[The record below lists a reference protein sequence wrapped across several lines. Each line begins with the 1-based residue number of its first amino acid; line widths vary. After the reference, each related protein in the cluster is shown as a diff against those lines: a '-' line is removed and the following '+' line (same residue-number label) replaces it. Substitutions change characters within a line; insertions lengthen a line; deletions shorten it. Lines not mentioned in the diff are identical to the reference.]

1 MKRKQPESRH
11 RWGAFAVCMRVH
23 LHNTQELFTAHL
35 RSSPLPFTVRV
46 SDRSSSWWVSAAAY
60 AFRKSTVVKSASDI
74 VARGREPSCC
84 LPYTMAFPSAGKR
97 RGCRMA
103 RQNAAGGTCWWGGL
117 QLKFPEWNHTEQ
129 NSSGVSRSRNHFT
142 HDHSRVTLGLM
153 TCPVRPAPAHSICA
167 PRPSP
172 SWQWDSAA
180 KEPAA
185 QAATRIAVGRSHPP
199 RSPGWGRPP
208 VPPRSDDDGVLTA
221 SCGLGLSVPSC
232 SRAALQPL
240 PLLWAQWAGRC
251 SAAPELHFVVS
262 GGGRAALALWL
273 HPVFF
278 AFASSVINASSWQ
291 GSWHQP
297 YHAGFSSL
305 ITPLDCVF

>member
-74 VARGREPSCC
+74 LARGREPSCC

-103 RQNAAGGTCWWGGL
+103 RQNAADGTCWWGGL

-153 TCPVRPAPAHSICA
+153 TCPVTACSCTQYLRSSAQPKLAVGQCCQRASSTGSHQNRCGTQPSTTLPWMRQATSPSKERWRWCPHCELWAGAERAKLQPGRAPA
-167 PRPSP
+167 SP
-172 SWQWDSAA
+172 SALG
-180 KEPAA
+180 P
-185 QAATRIAVGRSHPP
+185 VG
-199 RSPGWGRPP
+199 WE
-208 VPPRSDDDGVLTA
+208 VL
-221 SCGLGLSVPSC
+221 SC
-232 SRAALQPL
+232 SRAPFRRVWGRPGCSCPL
-240 PLLWAQWAGRC
+240 
-251 SAAPELHFVVS
+251 AASCFLC
-262 GGGRAALALWL
+262 LC
-273 HPVFF
+273 
-278 AFASSVINASSWQ
+278 Q
-291 GSWHQP
+291 QC
-297 YHAGFSSL
+297 
-305 ITPLDCVF
+305 D